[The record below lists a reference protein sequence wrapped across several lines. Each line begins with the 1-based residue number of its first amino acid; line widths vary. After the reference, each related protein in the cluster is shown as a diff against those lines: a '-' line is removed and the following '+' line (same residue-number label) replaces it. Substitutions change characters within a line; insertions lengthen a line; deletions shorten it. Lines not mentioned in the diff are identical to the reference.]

1 MTLQMQYCIHTW
13 MHMHVGKDTRLVIHY
28 QAIAACLPSHST
40 LQHTAT
46 HCNTLQH
53 TATHCSTLQHTALSQ
68 PALSRL
74 HYRVLECQW
83 MTKRRI
89 AWATWRWDN
98 VWRCMSGTANAWMH
112 MHVFTQGRIR
122 LWILQM
128 VCCPSLMTQ
137 STSIVQCH
145 SQHVTLIA
153 HPVCCHP

>member
-1 MTLQMQYCIHTW
+1 MLARIHDLWFIIKPSRLAFPRIAHCNTLQHTAT
-13 MHMHVGKDTRLVIHY
+13 H
-28 QAIAACLPSHST
+28 CNT

-128 VCCPSLMTQ
+128 VCCPSLMTH